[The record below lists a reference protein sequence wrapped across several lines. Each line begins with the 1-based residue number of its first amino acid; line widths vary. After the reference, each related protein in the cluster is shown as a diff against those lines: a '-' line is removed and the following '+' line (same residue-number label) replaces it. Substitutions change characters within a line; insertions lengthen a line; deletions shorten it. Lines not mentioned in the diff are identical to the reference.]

1 MILIRY
7 VIRQFLATFFFT
19 LLALCLLFVII
30 HMFENM
36 DKYIDKGVDVA
47 VIMNYYVV
55 YLPSIAKLVIP
66 VASLLAT
73 LFSVG
78 RMSTNNEVVAMRA
91 AGQSATR
98 FLLPYVA
105 VALLISGGQLYFNG
119 WIVPKA
125 ETIKL
130 DIERRVLQEASGGSL
145 FNLYFRDLPSRNVII
160 EYYDRELRTARN
172 VAIEEYGSA
181 EQPRLQ
187 WRIDA
192 PKMRWDTVRT
202 SWVADSAVRRRFVG
216 DSVLIDHLL
225 NAELPFTIRHDQIVR
240 LQLDQSELT
249 FSELPEYIETLRIGG
264 KDTRRQEADMA
275 SGWAFPFA
283 NLIVVMIAVPFAA
296 VRRKGGIAV
305 NIAAAMVLAFAY
317 IVFSEISLA
326 VGTSLQLS
334 PILVGW
340 SANGVFA
347 LLAIGN
353 LMLHRR

>member
-7 VIRQFLATFFFT
+7 VLRQFLATFLFT

-30 HMFENM
+30 HLFENI
-36 DKYIDKGVDVA
+36 DKYIDRGVPADAIVT
-47 VIMNYYVV
+47 YYLV

-91 AGQSATR
+91 AGQSTVL
-98 FLLPYVA
+98 FLMPYMLVA
-105 VALLISGGQLYFNG
+105 VLISGGQLYFNG
-119 WIVPKA
+119 WIVPRA

-130 DIERRVLQEASGGSL
+130 DLERKVLQEASGGSL
-145 FNLYFRDLPSRNVII
+145 FNLYFRDSPSRNVVI
-160 EYYDRELRTARN
+160 EYYDRELKTART

-181 EQPRLQ
+181 SQPRLQ

-192 PKMRWDTVRT
+192 PMMRWDSARVC
-202 SWVADSAVRRRFVG
+202 WVADSATRRTFRE
-216 DSVLIDHLL
+216 DSVLIDHLHKVD
-225 NAELPFTIRHDQIVR
+225 LPFTIRHDQIVS
-240 LQLDQSELT
+240 LQREQSELT
-249 FSELPEYIETLRIGG
+249 FTEIPDYIATLRAGG
-264 KDTRRQEADMA
+264 KDTRRQEADAA

-283 NLIVVMIAVPFAA
+283 NVIVILIAVPFAA

-317 IVFSEISLA
+317 IVFSEISIA

-347 LLAIGN
+347 LLAIAN
-353 LMLHRR
+353 LLLHRR